1 MCVHKEEGWGDVCV
15 CVCICREWQ
24 GHKTAIPYSHDIFRT
39 TVCEGGR
46 VEDTLMQMRVS
57 ERKYA
62 N

>member
-1 MCVHKEEGWGDVCV
+1 MYAK
-15 CVCICREWQ
+15 EWQ

-39 TVCEGGR
+39 TVCEGGGR
-46 VEDTLMQMRVS
+46 EKDTLMQMRVS